1 MREGMIQRIRRE
13 ADHARAGRP
22 ARILAKMNAL
32 VDRRL
37 IEELYEASAA
47 GVRIDLIVRGI
58 CCLRPEAP
66 GLSENIR
73 VISIIDR
80 FLEHARIFVFENA
93 GQAEYLLASADWMP
107 RNLDRRV
114 EIAFPVLEPRLQAQL
129 REILEIQLADTVKAR
144 RILPDGSSVRVSG
157 EGRPVV
163 RSQRRRVT
171 QDLRRRHRPVTP
183 WDDTLAMTTRAMGEV
198 ESGMVTRHR
207 SPQSVLSTASRPGS
221 SVLVVEDEQDV
232 ADLLRYNLAK
242 EGYNVVIVGNGADAL
257 KRARETKPE
266 LILLDIMVPQL
277 NGWEVCRRLK
287 QDAETRGIPIIMVTG
302 RVEEGDKV
310 LGFEMG
316 ADDYVTKPFS
326 PRELIARIRAV
337 VRRGKGTETVDRKHH
352 LKAGDLEIDRHRF
365 EVTVKGQRVD
375 LTPKEFE
382 LLATLV
388 GTPGRVFGR
397 EELLDHVWGQ
407 DGFVEPR
414 TVDVHVARLRAK
426 FSSARVPLPGVE
438 TVRGVGYRFREPQEP
453 A

>member
-1 MREGMIQRIRRE
+1 
-13 ADHARAGRP
+13 
-22 ARILAKMNAL
+22 
-32 VDRRL
+32 
-37 IEELYEASAA
+37 
-47 GVRIDLIVRGI
+47 
-58 CCLRPEAP
+58 
-66 GLSENIR
+66 
-73 VISIIDR
+73 
-80 FLEHARIFVFENA
+80 
-93 GQAEYLLASADWMP
+93 
-107 RNLDRRV
+107 
-114 EIAFPVLEPRLQAQL
+114 
-129 REILEIQLADTVKAR
+129 
-144 RILPDGSSVRVSG
+144 
-157 EGRPVV
+157 
-163 RSQRRRVT
+163 
-171 QDLRRRHRPVTP
+171 
-183 WDDTLAMTTRAMGEV
+183 MGEV
-198 ESGMVTRHR
+198 ESGMVTRRR
-207 SPQSVLSTASRPGS
+207 SAQSVLSAAPRSGS

-242 EGYNVVIVGNGADAL
+242 EGYDVVIVGNGADAL
-257 KRARETKPE
+257 KRAREIKPE

-287 QDAETRGIPIIMVTG
+287 QDAETRAIPIIMVTG

-326 PRELIARIRAV
+326 PRELVARIRAV
-337 VRRGKGTETVDRKHH
+337 VRRGKSAETVDRKHH

-397 EELLDHVWGQ
+397 EELLDQVWGQ

-426 FSSARVPLPGVE
+426 FASARVPLPGVE
-438 TVRGVGYRFREPQEP
+438 TVRGVGYRFREPPESV
-453 A
+453 